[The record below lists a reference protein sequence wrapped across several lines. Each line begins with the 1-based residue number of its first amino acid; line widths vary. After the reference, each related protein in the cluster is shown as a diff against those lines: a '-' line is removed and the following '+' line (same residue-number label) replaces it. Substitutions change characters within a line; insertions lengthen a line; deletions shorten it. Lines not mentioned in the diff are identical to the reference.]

1 MKRSKTL
8 PLAFRLTLPVMFG
21 YLCMGCAFG
30 IIIQTGG
37 YNFIWAFVISLTCY
51 SGSMQFVLAELLATA
66 APVVTVAVMTLAV
79 QIRHIFYGLSLVDAY
94 KKSGRKRFYMIFAL
108 TDETYSLQCSLEV
121 PDGVNEGTL
130 RFLISL
136 LDQIYW
142 IAGCTVGALLGQ
154 LIPFDFEGADFAM
167 TALFVVILVEQWQ
180 SAKSHLPA
188 LVGAGCA
195 IVSLLVFGPD
205 NFIFPALIASA
216 FVLLI
221 LRNQLDPLRK
231 GKEVSACGTSGNS

>member
-1 MKRSKTL
+1 MKSSKLL
-8 PLAFRLTLPVMFG
+8 PHAFRLTLPVMFG

-37 YNFIWAFVISLTCY
+37 YNFIWAFIISLSCY
-51 SGSMQFVLAELLATA
+51 SGSMQFVLADLLATA
-66 APVVTVAVMTLAV
+66 APLAGVAIMTLAV
-79 QIRHIFYGLSLVDAY
+79 QIRHIFYGLSLVDEY
-94 KKSGRKRFYMIFAL
+94 KRCGVKRFYMIFAL
-108 TDETYSLQCSLEV
+108 TDETYSLQCSLET
-121 PDGVNEGTL
+121 PDGINENRL

-142 IAGCTVGALLGQ
+142 VAGCTLGALIGQ

-180 SAKSHLPA
+180 AAKSHLPA
-188 LVGAGCA
+188 IVGAVCSL
-195 IVSLLVFGPD
+195 VSLLVFGAD
-205 NFIFPALIASA
+205 NFIFPALTASA

-221 LRNQLDPLRK
+221 LRNQLDPQRIGK
-231 GKEVSACGTSGNS
+231 GVDGRGKIGHA

>member
-1 MKRSKTL
+1 MKGSKLL
-8 PLAFRLTLPVMFG
+8 PHAFRLTLPVMFG

-66 APVVTVAVMTLAV
+66 APLAGVAVMTLAV
-79 QIRHIFYGLSLVDAY
+79 QIRHIFYGLSLVDEY
-94 KKSGRKRFYMIFAL
+94 KRCGWKRFYMIFAL
-108 TDETYSLQCSLEV
+108 TDETYSLQCSLET
-121 PDGVNEGTL
+121 PYGIDENRL

-142 IAGCTVGALLGQ
+142 IVGCTLGALIGQ

-180 SAKSHLPA
+180 TAKSHLPA
-188 LVGAGCA
+188 IVGVGCA
-195 IVSLLVFGPD
+195 VVSLLVFGPD
-205 NFIFPALIASA
+205 NFIFPALAASA
-216 FVLLI
+216 FILLI
-221 LRNQLDPLRK
+221 LRNQLDPERNWE
-231 GKEVSACGTSGNS
+231 EVSGDAKIRRS

>member
-1 MKRSKTL
+1 
-8 PLAFRLTLPVMFG
+8 MFG

-30 IIIQTGG
+30 IVIQTKG
-37 YNFIWAFVISLTCY
+37 YNFIWSFVISLTCY
-51 SGSMQFVLAELLATA
+51 SGSMQFVLAELLATSA
-66 APVVTVAVMTLAV
+66 SLATVAVMTLAV
-79 QIRHIFYGLSLVDAY
+79 QIRHIFYGLSLVDDY
-94 KKSGRKRFYMIFAL
+94 KKAGWKRYYMIFGL
-108 TDETYSLQCSLEV
+108 TDETYSLQCSLDV
-121 PDGVNEGTL
+121 PKGMNEGNL

-142 IAGCTVGALLGQ
+142 IVGCTVGALLGE

-188 LVGAGCA
+188 IIGAICA
-195 IVSLLVFGPD
+195 IASLLVFGPD
-205 NFIFPALIASA
+205 NFIFPALAASA

-221 LRNQLDPLRK
+221 LRSQLDFERK
-231 GKEVSACGTSGNS
+231 AKEVSDGGTNGDA